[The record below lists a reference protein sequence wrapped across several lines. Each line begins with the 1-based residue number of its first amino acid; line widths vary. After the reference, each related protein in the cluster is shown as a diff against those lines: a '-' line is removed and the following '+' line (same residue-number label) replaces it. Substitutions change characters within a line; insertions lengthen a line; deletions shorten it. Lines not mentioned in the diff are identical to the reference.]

1 MPQKCPSE
9 GLGQHSPPNSCPLP
23 PHPRQWRGNSPYFLA
38 APAGELSSFCSLGK
52 THWQNSGAIPWLVL
66 EMGYGQ
72 CAWNCL
78 PQRHR
83 EDVMQPH
90 NLPLD
95 VANKDGNQVSLESRW
110 PLEPD
115 CLGWNSSATLWCW
128 VSSLASVSL
137 SFLLCTM
144 GTTPGP
150 QSWSECWLE

>member
-9 GLGQHSPPNSCPLP
+9 GLGQHSPRNACP
-23 PHPRQWRGNSPYFLA
+23 PHSPVEGELFLLLA
-38 APAGELSSFCSLGK
+38 APAGELSCFCSLGK

-66 EMGYGQ
+66 EMGHGQ
-72 CAWNCL
+72 CAWNRL

-95 VANKDGNQVSLESRW
+95 VDNRDGNRVSLESRW

-115 CLGWNSSATLWCW
+115 CLGWDSSATLWRW